1 MPEDN
6 SQEVIE
12 IVKDDKK
19 PQSLAKILIIM
30 FVSIAALATLVI
42 GGLKF
47 YKQYKNTENE
57 PIKQSLPIEQNNT
70 YVEVLA
76 AQIPGPPKLKIPEHL
91 EKPILTQKIEN
102 NTTDTTDYS
111 TLPHQKSKIEVVL
124 KVKEKTLEEK
134 LDQILSFD
142 DLVDAIVSLE
152 IRRVDDRIVIGDRSY
167 QIDETLGSNFI
178 IKKMY
183 RNGNVKIFNIKE
195 NYSRRF
201 SL

>member
-1 MPEDN
+1 MSKDN

-19 PQSLAKILIIM
+19 PQSLIKILIIM
-30 FVSIAALATLVI
+30 FVSIVVLATTVI
-42 GGLKF
+42 GGFKF
-47 YKQYKNTENE
+47 YKQYKNKKVE
-57 PIKQSLPIEQNNT
+57 PIKQSLLIEQNNT

-76 AQIPGPPKLKIPEHL
+76 AKIPGPPKLEIPKYL
-91 EKPILTQKIEN
+91 EKPRLIEKIEN
-102 NTTDTTDYS
+102 NITDTTDYS
-111 TLPHQKSKIEVVL
+111 TLLYEKSKIEVVL
-124 KVKEKTLEEK
+124 KEKTLEEK
-134 LDQILSFD
+134 LEQILSFD
-142 DLVDAIVSLE
+142 ELIEAINSLE
-152 IRRVDDRIVIGDRSY
+152 IRRVDNMLVVGDKSY
-167 QIDETLGSNFI
+167 RVDETLGSNFI

>member
-1 MPEDN
+1 MSEDK

-12 IVKDDKK
+12 IVKDDKN
-19 PQSLAKILIIM
+19 PQSLTKILIIM
-30 FVSIAALATLVI
+30 FVSIAVLAAIII

-47 YKQYKNTENE
+47 NKKYKNKKVE
-57 PIKQSLPIEQNNT
+57 PITQSFPIEQNNT

-76 AQIPGPPKLKIPEHL
+76 AKIPGPPKLDIPEHL
-91 EKPILTQKIEN
+91 EKPILIEKNEN
-102 NTTDTTDYS
+102 NITDTTDYS
-111 TLPHQKSKIEVVL
+111 TLPYEKSKIEVVV
-124 KVKEKTLEEK
+124 KIKEKTLEEK
-134 LDQILSFD
+134 LDEIISFD
-142 DLVDAIVSLE
+142 ELMEAIVSLE
-152 IRRVDDRIVIGDRSY
+152 IRRVDNKIIVGDRFYSVN
-167 QIDETLGSNFI
+167 ETLGSNFI